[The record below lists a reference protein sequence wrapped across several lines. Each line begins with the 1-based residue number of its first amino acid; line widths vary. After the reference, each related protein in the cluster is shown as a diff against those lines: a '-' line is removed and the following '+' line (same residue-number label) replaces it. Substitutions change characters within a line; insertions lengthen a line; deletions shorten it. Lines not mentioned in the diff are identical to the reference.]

1 MYNDKV
7 IIHDFF
13 CRDKSGGRNIGG
25 NMKKYSLLSLLLALM
40 LAVTA
45 IIIPVYGTQAETTE
59 ETLYP
64 TETVPPADATVPDSD
79 VPFGS
84 VCLYQGCRTIDGQV
98 PLAGSDPRLKTA
110 RAVFIYERQT
120 QTVVYA
126 YNPDMELRPGAL
138 AKIVTTLI
146 ALERCNLD
154 DIVTASSRNISR
166 LPAGSKNKN
175 IKEGEQFAVQ
185 DLLYCMIMEG
195 ANDAA
200 IAIAEHVAGS
210 MDAFVALMNQRVK
223 DMGCTN
229 TEFANVHGLDNAPQH
244 TTARDMAKIVM
255 AATENETFRE
265 IFSTVQYTVPATNR
279 SEARELLSEN
289 QMMHNRILDLYWDER
304 VTGGMQT
311 YTSEEA
317 GAGVV
322 CTAESKSG
330 DMSYVAVVLGATREF
345 KANGNTEYYGNF
357 EEMSELL
364 KYAFNSFKRC
374 RVLYR
379 GQALEQFPVI
389 GGECNVVGQV
399 QTDLDSVLPADA
411 HMENLIHQY
420 TVIGGPTAPVA
431 EGELIGTVELWY
443 RNSCLLE
450 TELFAA
456 SEVRSEDDSGL
467 TIRGQD
473 QGGGASTFVKIV
485 GIICLV
491 VLIPTSLYLA
501 VNSYFRYKRRS
512 QRRRRR
518 EGRRRS
524 R

>member
-1 MYNDKV
+1 
-7 IIHDFF
+7 
-13 CRDKSGGRNIGG
+13 
-25 NMKKYSLLSLLLALM
+25 MKKYSLLSLMLALI
-40 LAVTA
+40 LAAGSILT
-45 IIIPVYGTQAETTE
+45 PVFANQAAQPSSE

-64 TETVPPADATVPDSD
+64 TETVPSPDATVPQTDD
-79 VPFGS
+79 PFGS
-84 VCLYQGCRTIDGQV
+84 VCLFQGCRTIDGQV

-110 RAVFIYERQT
+110 RAVFVYERNT

-146 ALERCNLD
+146 ALERCDLD
-154 DIVTASSRNISR
+154 DVVTASSRNISR

-175 IKEGEQFAVQ
+175 LKEGEQFSVR
-185 DLLYCMIMEG
+185 DLLYCMILEG

-200 IAIAEHVAGS
+200 IAISEHVAGS

-229 TEFANVHGLDNAPQH
+229 TEFANVHGLDNAAQH
-244 TTARDMAKIVM
+244 TTARDMAKIVLT
-255 AATENETFRE
+255 ATENENFRE
-265 IFSTVQYTVPATNR
+265 IFKTVEYTVPATNR
-279 SEARELLSEN
+279 SDARDLLTEN
-289 QMMHNRILDLYWDER
+289 YLIDNHILDVYWDGR

-317 GAGVV
+317 GAGLV
-322 CTAESKSG
+322 CTASSKNM
-330 DMSYVAVVLGATREF
+330 DYVMVVLGTTREF
-345 KANGNTEYYGNF
+345 RPNGSVEYYGSF
-357 EEMSELL
+357 DEMVELL
-364 KYAFNSFKRC
+364 QYIFNSFKVN
-374 RVLYR
+374 RVLYK

-389 GGECNVVGQV
+389 GGECSVVGQIQV
-399 QTDLDSVLPADA
+399 DLDSVLPADA

-420 TVIGGPTAPVA
+420 SVIGGPTAPVEKGQKIA
-431 EGELIGTVELWY
+431 TVELWY
-443 RNSCLLE
+443 RSCCLLE
-450 TELFAA
+450 AELFAA
-456 SEVRSEDDSGL
+456 EEVRSEEGSGL

-473 QGGGASTFVKIV
+473 QGGGASRFVKIV
-485 GIICLV
+485 GIVCLV
-491 VLIPTSLYLA
+491 ILVPTVLYLA
-501 VNSYFRYKRRS
+501 VNSYLRQKRRA

>member
-1 MYNDKV
+1 
-7 IIHDFF
+7 
-13 CRDKSGGRNIGG
+13 
-25 NMKKYSLLSLLLALM
+25 MKKYSILSLLLALM
-40 LAVTA
+40 LAVAA
-45 IIIPVYGTQAETTE
+45 IITPVSGTQPETTE
-59 ETLYP
+59 GTIYP
-64 TETVPPADATVPDSD
+64 TETIPPADATVPDTN

-84 VCLYQGCRTIDGQV
+84 VCLFQGCRTVDGQV

-146 ALERCNLD
+146 ALERCGLD

-175 IKEGEQFAVQ
+175 IKEGEQFPVR
-185 DLLYCMIMEG
+185 DLLYCMILEG

-200 IAIAEHVAGS
+200 IAIAEHISGS

-223 DMGCTN
+223 EMGCTN

-244 TTARDMAKIVM
+244 TSARDMAKIVM

-265 IFSTVQYTVPATNR
+265 IFSTVQYVVPATNR
-279 SEARELLSEN
+279 SDERELQSEN
-289 QMMHNRILDLYWDER
+289 LMMHDRVLDLYWDRR
-304 VTGGMQT
+304 VTGGMPT
-311 YTSEEA
+311 YVSEEA

-322 CTAESKSG
+322 CTAKSEAG
-330 DMSYVAVVLGATREF
+330 DLDYVAVVLGATREF
-345 KANGNTEYYGNF
+345 KSNGVAEYYGNF
-357 EEMSELL
+357 EEMAELL
-364 KYAFNSFKRC
+364 KFTFNSFKRC

-389 GGECNVVGQV
+389 GGECNVVGEV
-399 QTDLDSVLPADA
+399 QTDLDSVIPADA

-420 TVIGGPTAPVA
+420 SVIGGPTAPVA
-431 EGELIGTVELWY
+431 EGQQIATVELWY
-443 RNSCLLE
+443 RNCCLLE
-450 TELFAA
+450 AELFAA
-456 SEVRSEDDSGL
+456 SEVRGEEESGL
-467 TIRGQD
+467 IIRGQD
-473 QGGGASTFVKIV
+473 TGGGTSTFVKIV
-485 GIICLV
+485 GTVCLV
-491 VLIPTSLYLA
+491 VLIPTVLYLT
-501 VNSYFRYKRRS
+501 VNSYLRYRRRS

-518 EGRRRS
+518 AGRRRT

>member
-1 MYNDKV
+1 
-7 IIHDFF
+7 
-13 CRDKSGGRNIGG
+13 
-25 NMKKYSLLSLLLALM
+25 MKKYSILSLLLAFA

-45 IIIPVYGTQAETTE
+45 VITPVYGEQTETSE
-59 ETLYP
+59 ETLFP
-64 TETVPPADATVPDSD
+64 TETIPPADATVPDAD

-84 VCLYQGCRTIDGQV
+84 VCLFQGCRTIDGQV
-98 PLAGSDPRLKTA
+98 PLAGSDPKLKTA
-110 RAVFIYERQT
+110 RAVFIYEVQT

-146 ALERCNLD
+146 ALERCGLD

-175 IKEGEQFAVQ
+175 IKEGEQFPVR

-200 IAIAEHVAGS
+200 VAIAEHVAGS

-229 TEFANVHGLDNAPQH
+229 TEFANVHGLDNKPQH
-244 TTARDMAKIVM
+244 TTARDMAKIVLT
-255 AATENETFRE
+255 ATQNETFRE
-265 IFSTVQYTVPATNR
+265 IFSTVQYTVAATNR
-279 SEARELLSEN
+279 SEARDLLSDN
-289 QMMHNRILDLYWDER
+289 QMMHNRILDLYWDDR

-311 YTSEEA
+311 YVSEEA

-322 CTAESKSG
+322 CTAESKAG
-330 DMSYVAVVLGATREF
+330 DLSYVAVVLGATREF
-345 KANGNTEYYGNF
+345 KPSGNTEYYGNF

-364 KYAFNSFKRC
+364 KYTFNSFKRC

-389 GGECNVVGQV
+389 GGECNVVGQI

-411 HMENLIHQY
+411 NMENLIHQY
-420 TVIGGPTAPVA
+420 HVTGGPTAPVA
-431 EGELIGTVELWY
+431 KGEQIGTVELWY

-450 TELFAA
+450 AELFAA
-456 SEVRSEDDSGL
+456 AEVRSEEQSGL

-473 QGGGASTFVKIV
+473 EGGGVSTFVRIV
-485 GIICLV
+485 GIVCLV
-491 VLIPTSLYLA
+491 VLVPAVLYMA
-501 VNSYFRYKRRS
+501 VNSYLRQKRRA

>member
-1 MYNDKV
+1 
-7 IIHDFF
+7 
-13 CRDKSGGRNIGG
+13 
-25 NMKKYSLLSLLLALM
+25 MKKYAILSLLLALC

-45 IIIPVYGTQAETTE
+45 IVTPVYGTQTETTE

-64 TETVPPADATVPDSD
+64 TETVPPPDATVPDTD

-110 RAVFIYERQT
+110 RAAFIYETQT

-126 YNPDMELRPGAL
+126 YNPDVELRPGAL
-138 AKIVTTLI
+138 AKIVTTMI

-175 IKEGEQFAVQ
+175 IKEGEQFPVR
-185 DLLYCMIMEG
+185 DLLYCMILEG

-200 IAIAEHVAGS
+200 VAISEHVAGS
-210 MDAFVALMNQRVK
+210 MDAFVALMNQWVK
-223 DMGCTN
+223 NIGCTN

-244 TTARDMAKIVM
+244 TTARDMAKIVIE
-255 AATENETFRE
+255 AAKNETFRE
-265 IFSTVQYTVPATNR
+265 IFGTVQYTVPATNR
-279 SEARELLSEN
+279 SKERPLQSEN
-289 QMMHNRILDLYWDER
+289 LMMHDRVIDLYWDRR
-304 VTGGMQT
+304 VTGGMPT
-311 YTSEEA
+311 YVSEDA

-322 CTAESKSG
+322 CTAESTAG
-330 DMSYVAVVLGATREF
+330 DMSYVAVVMGATREF
-345 KANGNTEYYGNF
+345 KPNGNAEYYGNF
-357 EEMSELL
+357 EEMGELL
-364 KYAFNSFKRC
+364 KYAFNSFKRS

-389 GGECNVVGQV
+389 GGECDAVGMI

-411 HMENLIHQY
+411 NMENLIHQY
-420 TVIGGPTAPVA
+420 TVINGPTAPVA
-431 EGELIGTVELWY
+431 EGEKIGTVELWY
-443 RNSCLLE
+443 RSSCLLE
-450 TELFAA
+450 AEMFAA
-456 SEVRSEDDSGL
+456 SEVRREDDSGL

-473 QGGGASTFVKIV
+473 SGSGASTFAKVMGIV
-485 GIICLV
+485 CLV
-491 VLIPTSLYLA
+491 VLIPTALYLT
-501 VNSYFRYKRRS
+501 VNSYLRYKRRS

-518 EGRRRS
+518 EGRRRI